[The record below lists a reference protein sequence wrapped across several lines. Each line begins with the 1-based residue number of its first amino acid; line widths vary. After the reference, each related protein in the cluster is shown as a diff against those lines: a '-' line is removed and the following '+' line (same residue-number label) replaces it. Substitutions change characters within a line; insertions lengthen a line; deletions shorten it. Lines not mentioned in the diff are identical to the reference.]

1 MIGAKTVTKQNHRKV
16 KKGNTMANVKKD
28 KTKGTEKRRRQRT
41 DKLETI
47 RGTRGKSLLANVV
60 DICDEGET

>member
-16 KKGNTMANVKKD
+16 KKDNTMANVKKD